1 MKYSTASLIRQL
13 IIGKITLMRVSKLKQ
28 TNLNICCN
36 VLQHNSSHVVV
47 CYEQKNIYCV
57 FYGNYYVVFNRFR
70 TLGFH
75 PEVYRQ
81 QSSKVDNFDGFVANL
96 FGNIS
101 AKNYQNRA
109 KFDKVITKA

>member
-1 MKYSTASLIRQL
+1 MKYSRASLIQRL

-36 VLQHNSSHVVV
+36 VLQHNLSHTVV

-70 TLGFH
+70 TFGFH
-75 PEVYRQ
+75 TDVYRQ
-81 QSSKVDNFDGFVANL
+81 RSSKVDQSWTWVGSTHGLGWV
-96 FGNIS
+96 
-101 AKNYQNRA
+101 
-109 KFDKVITKA
+109 